1 MKLRVGAVC
10 CLANNR
16 LSGSFVTI
24 FIYLLTF
31 VSTFLTPTYETLYLV
46 FELSI
51 PLLYQGK
58 NKIIMC
64 YITLEHSTVYRQ

>member
-46 FELSI
+46 FQLSA
-51 PLLYQGK
+51 PLCTK
-58 NKIIMC
+58 ERTK
-64 YITLEHSTVYRQ
+64 S